1 MQSTALDTSQ
11 KSKSMQRVTRM
22 MDCIEAVQSFH
33 SVLHFA
39 VWGRKGGKGGGGS
52 RENLLACQL
61 VFDSIQ
67 NHI

>member
-1 MQSTALDTSQ
+1 
-11 KSKSMQRVTRM
+11 MQRVTIM

-33 SVLHFA
+33 SVLHRR
-39 VWGRKGGKGGGGS
+39 GRRGIGGGVY
-52 RENLLACQL
+52 LLACQL

>member
-1 MQSTALDTSQ
+1 
-11 KSKSMQRVTRM
+11 MQRVTRM
-22 MDCIEAVQSFH
+22 MDCIDAVQSFH

-39 VWGRKGGKGGGGS
+39 ARAREEGTAGGRAGG
-52 RENLLACQL
+52 NLLACQL